1 MMAKDDPVT
10 VAAYAKEKG
19 LLDLEGW
26 RQFRSRA
33 RRGKRML
40 RELKQAHLRQV
51 RRSAVYKFGYQVPRT
66 YREALEI
73 DAKNGNTK
81 WQDAVKLELTQIDE
95 YNTFTD
101 IGHKDQAKI
110 PRGYQKLR
118 VHLVFDV
125 KHDGRH
131 KDRLV
136 ADGHLTGEP
145 VESVYS
151 GVVSLR
157 ILRLITFLAELNKLE
172 LWGADIGNANLEAE
186 TKEKLYIIGGDEFG
200 DRKDHILL
208 IHKALYSLK
217 TSGKRWF
224 EKLASC
230 LKEQGFQQCK
240 GDFSVWMRKSEDGTK
255 WEYVATYVDDIL
267 IAMVKPGEF
276 LKVSKEKYKFKLKR
290 RWTSSIPS
298 WFGLPQR

>member
-1 MMAKDDPVT
+1 MNRQLAEEFDEDQEGQKLWKFRRVVGHQGPLKPGDPRYKGSRWNVMVEWETGETTYEPLHMMAKDDPVT

-33 RRGKRML
+33 RREKRML

-81 WQDAVKLELTQIDE
+81 WQDAVSLELSQIDE
-95 YNTFTD
+95 YSTFTD

-110 PRGYQKLR
+110 PKGYQKLR

-131 KDRLV
+131 KARLV

-157 ILRLITFLAELNKLE
+157 SLRLITFLAELNQLE
-172 LWGADIGNANLEAE
+172 LWGADIGNAYLEAE
-186 TKEKLYIIGGDEFG
+186 TKEKLYIVAGDEFG

-208 IHKALYSLK
+208 IHKALYGLK
-217 TSGKRWF
+217 TR
-224 EKLASC
+224 E
-230 LKEQGFQQCK
+230 
-240 GDFSVWMRKSEDGTK
+240 RDG
-255 WEYVATYVDDIL
+255 L
-267 IAMVKPGEF
+267 R
-276 LKVSKEKYKFKLKR
+276 S
-290 RWTSSIPS
+290 
-298 WFGLPQR
+298 

>member
-1 MMAKDDPVT
+1 MNQQLAEEFDKDQGSQKLWKFKRIVGHQGPLKPGDPRYKGSRWNVMVEWETGETTYEPLHMMAKDDPVT

-33 RRGKRML
+33 RREKRML

-81 WQDAVKLELTQIDE
+81 WQDAVSLELSQIDD
-95 YNTFTD
+95 YSTFTD

-110 PRGYQKLR
+110 PKGYQKLR

-131 KDRLV
+131 KARLV

-151 GVVSLR
+151 GVVS
-157 ILRLITFLAELNKLE
+157 
-172 LWGADIGNANLEAE
+172 
-186 TKEKLYIIGGDEFG
+186 
-200 DRKDHILL
+200 
-208 IHKALYSLK
+208 
-217 TSGKRWF
+217 
-224 EKLASC
+224 
-230 LKEQGFQQCK
+230 
-240 GDFSVWMRKSEDGTK
+240 
-255 WEYVATYVDDIL
+255 
-267 IAMVKPGEF
+267 
-276 LKVSKEKYKFKLKR
+276 
-290 RWTSSIPS
+290 
-298 WFGLPQR
+298 